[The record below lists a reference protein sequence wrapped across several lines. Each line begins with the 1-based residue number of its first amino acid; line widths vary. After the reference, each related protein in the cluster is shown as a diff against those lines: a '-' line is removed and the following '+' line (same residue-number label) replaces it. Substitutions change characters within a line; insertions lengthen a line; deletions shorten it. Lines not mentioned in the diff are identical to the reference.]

1 MLREG
6 RLTTDRCLAASR
18 LDAIAIEELFC
29 DEWELVL
36 FNQSHLDLHV
46 LLVSMVEVGQLKGDL
61 VGVVIRRVS
70 TIVLLPIFLDPLGDL
85 ELGLAALGLHKIV
98 LLHVDVAI
106 DEGKFGL
113 FLTLFGFV
121 RPEVLDFALLDAFV
135 KALHTRIVVFFG
147 LLE

>member
-1 MLREG
+1 
-6 RLTTDRCLAASR
+6 
-18 LDAIAIEELFC
+18 
-29 DEWELVL
+29 
-36 FNQSHLDLHV
+36 
-46 LLVSMVEVGQLKGDL
+46 MVEIGQLERDL
-61 VGVVIRRVS
+61 VRVVICRIG

-135 KALHTRIVVFFG
+135 KALHTSIVVFFC

>member
-1 MLREG
+1 M
-6 RLTTDRCLAASR
+6 AASR

-70 TIVLLPIFLDPLGDL
+70 TIVLLPVLLDPLGDL
-85 ELGLAALGLHKIV
+85 ELGLATLGLHKVV
-98 LLHVDVAI
+98 LFHVDIAI

-147 LLE
+147 FLE